1 MLNSHIVS
9 ASING
14 SSVNNLREGVL
25 VTFKHLTP
33 KTVRDG
39 SVYVKKTSPF
49 SLICFLTTFAN
60 FRRTKTKWSVCSGIF
75 DNIVS
80 LLDLCREGLER

>member
-1 MLNSHIVS
+1 MTDSDVMLNSHIVS

-39 SVYVKKTSPF
+39 SVYVNLKKF
-49 SLICFLTTFAN
+49 TTFL
-60 FRRTKTKWSVCSGIF
+60 F
-75 DNIVS
+75 
-80 LLDLCREGLER
+80 